1 MAANRQYDHEFKVQ
15 AIKLAQEIGQAKAAK
30 ELGISKSTMYTWTR
44 AHRLGYLD
52 LECGTQTPQ
61 SALSLH
67 EELVQLRAQL
77 KAQDKEIRRLKN
89 KIGEI
94 NMYFDNAATT
104 PLLPEVID
112 KMSETMKT
120 TFGNPSS
127 LHAHGRIASK
137 LLRESREQIA
147 QSLHTLPNR
156 IFFTSGGSESN
167 NTVIKGYCLKHQAD
181 GKHIITTALEHH
193 AVLEPIEYLVERFG
207 FEVTIVQPRDGRIQ
221 ASDIKAAL
229 RPDTILVSTMFANN
243 ETGDLLP
250 IKEIGELLKDHP
262 AAFHVDAVQ
271 AIGKVPVYPEE
282 LGINFLS
289 ASAHKFHGPKGVGFL
304 YAAVPDFDNLIH
316 GGDQEIKMRA
326 STENLISIVG
336 MATALQQATLH
347 QEENFNQVQKLG
359 QELVNG
365 LAAYDYYVNANDDHL
380 PFVWNLGFP
389 GVQNDVLLMRLDLAG
404 ISVSTG
410 SACTAGTVQ
419 PSHVLEALYGKD
431 SSRLKESLR
440 ISFSELNTVEEVQD
454 FLSKLK
460 EILS

>member
-1 MAANRQYDHEFKVQ
+1 M
-15 AIKLAQEIGQAKAAK
+15 I
-30 ELGISKSTMYTWTR
+30 
-44 AHRLGYLD
+44 
-52 LECGTQTPQ
+52 
-61 SALSLH
+61 
-67 EELVQLRAQL
+67 
-77 KAQDKEIRRLKN
+77 
-89 KIGEI
+89 
-94 NMYFDNAATT
+94 YFDNAATT

-127 LHAHGRIASK
+127 LHAHGRMASK

-207 FEVTIVQPRDGRIQ
+207 FEVTIVQPRVGRIL

-282 LGINFLS
+282 LGIDFLS
-289 ASAHKFHGPKGVGFL
+289 ASAHKFHGP
-304 YAAVPDFDNLIH
+304 
-316 GGDQEIKMRA
+316 
-326 STENLISIVG
+326 
-336 MATALQQATLH
+336 
-347 QEENFNQVQKLG
+347 
-359 QELVNG
+359 
-365 LAAYDYYVNANDDHL
+365 
-380 PFVWNLGFP
+380 
-389 GVQNDVLLMRLDLAG
+389 
-404 ISVSTG
+404 
-410 SACTAGTVQ
+410 
-419 PSHVLEALYGKD
+419 
-431 SSRLKESLR
+431 
-440 ISFSELNTVEEVQD
+440 
-454 FLSKLK
+454 
-460 EILS
+460 

>member
-1 MAANRQYDHEFKVQ
+1 M
-15 AIKLAQEIGQAKAAK
+15 I
-30 ELGISKSTMYTWTR
+30 
-44 AHRLGYLD
+44 
-52 LECGTQTPQ
+52 
-61 SALSLH
+61 
-67 EELVQLRAQL
+67 
-77 KAQDKEIRRLKN
+77 
-89 KIGEI
+89 
-94 NMYFDNAATT
+94 YFDNAATT
-104 PLLPEVID
+104 PLLPEVIS
-112 KMSETMKT
+112 KMTETMT
-120 TFGNPSS
+120 STFGNPSS
-127 LHAHGRIASK
+127 LHAHGRKASK

-147 QSLHTLPNR
+147 QSLHTLPNS

-167 NTVIKGYCLKHQAD
+167 NTVIKGYCLKHQAA
-181 GKHIITTALEHH
+181 GKHIITTAIEHH

-207 FEVTIVQPRDGRIQ
+207 FEVTIVQPREGRIQ
-221 ASDIKAAL
+221 AIDIKAAL

-282 LGINFLS
+282 LGIDFLS

-316 GGDQEIKMRA
+316 GGDQENKMRA
-326 STENLISIVG
+326 STETLISIVG
-336 MATALQQATLH
+336 MSTAIQQATLH
-347 QEENFNQVQKLG
+347 QEENFQQVQKLG
-359 QELVNG
+359 QELLNG
-365 LAAYDYYVNANDDHL
+365 LADYNYYLNASEDHL

-454 FLSKLK
+454 FLAKLK

>member
-1 MAANRQYDHEFKVQ
+1 M
-15 AIKLAQEIGQAKAAK
+15 I
-30 ELGISKSTMYTWTR
+30 
-44 AHRLGYLD
+44 
-52 LECGTQTPQ
+52 
-61 SALSLH
+61 
-67 EELVQLRAQL
+67 
-77 KAQDKEIRRLKN
+77 
-89 KIGEI
+89 
-94 NMYFDNAATT
+94 YFDNAATT
-104 PLLPEVID
+104 PLLPEVITA
-112 KMSETMKT
+112 MTETMET

-127 LHAHGRIASK
+127 LHAHGRMASK
-137 LLRESREQIA
+137 LLRESREEIA
-147 QSLHTLPNR
+147 RSLHTLPNR

-207 FEVTIVQPRDGRIQ
+207 FEVTIVQPRDGRIL

-250 IKEIGELLKDHP
+250 IKEIGELLKNLP

-282 LGINFLS
+282 LGVDFLS

-304 YAAVPDFDNLIH
+304 YAAVPDFENLIH
-316 GGDQEIKMRA
+316 GGDQENKMRA

-336 MATALQQATLH
+336 MSTAIQQATLH
-347 QEENFNQVQKLG
+347 QEENFHHVQKLG

-365 LAAYDYYVNANDDHL
+365 LAAYDYYVNASDDHL

-454 FLSKLK
+454 FLAKLK

>member
-1 MAANRQYDHEFKVQ
+1 M
-15 AIKLAQEIGQAKAAK
+15 I
-30 ELGISKSTMYTWTR
+30 
-44 AHRLGYLD
+44 
-52 LECGTQTPQ
+52 
-61 SALSLH
+61 
-67 EELVQLRAQL
+67 
-77 KAQDKEIRRLKN
+77 
-89 KIGEI
+89 
-94 NMYFDNAATT
+94 YFDNAATT
-104 PLLPEVID
+104 PLLPEVIT
-112 KMSETMKT
+112 KMTETMT
-120 TFGNPSS
+120 STFGNPSS
-127 LHAHGRIASK
+127 LHAHGRMASK
-137 LLRESREQIA
+137 LLRESREEIA
-147 QSLHTLPNR
+147 RSLHTLPNR

-167 NTVIKGYCLKHQAD
+167 NTVIKGYCLKHQAV
-181 GKHIITTALEHH
+181 GKHIITTAIEHH
-193 AVLEPIEYLVERFG
+193 AVLEPIEYLVEHFG
-207 FEVTIVQPRDGRIQ
+207 FEVTIVQPREGRIQ
-221 ASDIKAAL
+221 VSDIKAAL

-250 IKEIGELLKDHP
+250 IKEIGELLKDYP

-282 LGINFLS
+282 LGIDFLS

-316 GGDQEIKMRA
+316 GGDQENKMRA

-336 MATALQQATLH
+336 MSTALQQATLH
-347 QEENFNQVQKLG
+347 QEENFHQIQKLG

-365 LAAYDYYVNANDDHL
+365 LAAYNYYVNASEDHL

-454 FLSKLK
+454 FLAKLK

>member
-1 MAANRQYDHEFKVQ
+1 M
-15 AIKLAQEIGQAKAAK
+15 I
-30 ELGISKSTMYTWTR
+30 
-44 AHRLGYLD
+44 
-52 LECGTQTPQ
+52 
-61 SALSLH
+61 
-67 EELVQLRAQL
+67 
-77 KAQDKEIRRLKN
+77 
-89 KIGEI
+89 
-94 NMYFDNAATT
+94 YFDNAATT
-104 PLLPEVID
+104 PLLPEVITA
-112 KMSETMKT
+112 MTETMKT

-127 LHAHGRIASK
+127 LHAHGRMASK
-137 LLRESREQIA
+137 LLRESHEEIA
-147 QSLHTLPNR
+147 RSLHTLPNR

-207 FEVTIVQPRDGRIQ
+207 FEVTIVQPREGRIQ

-250 IKEIGELLKDHP
+250 IKEIGELLKNHP

-282 LGINFLS
+282 LGIDFLS

-316 GGDQEIKMRA
+316 GGDQENKMRA

-336 MATALQQATLH
+336 MSTAIQQATLH
-347 QEENFNQVQKLG
+347 QEENFHHVQKLG

-365 LAAYDYYVNANDDHL
+365 LAAYDYYVNASDDHL

-419 PSHVLEALYGKD
+419 PSHVLEALYGKN

-454 FLSKLK
+454 FLAKLK

>member
-1 MAANRQYDHEFKVQ
+1 M
-15 AIKLAQEIGQAKAAK
+15 I
-30 ELGISKSTMYTWTR
+30 
-44 AHRLGYLD
+44 
-52 LECGTQTPQ
+52 
-61 SALSLH
+61 
-67 EELVQLRAQL
+67 
-77 KAQDKEIRRLKN
+77 
-89 KIGEI
+89 
-94 NMYFDNAATT
+94 YFDNAATT
-104 PLLPEVID
+104 SLLPEVIS
-112 KMSETMKT
+112 KMTETMAS

-127 LHAHGRIASK
+127 LHTHGRMASK

-193 AVLEPIEYLVERFG
+193 AVLEPIEYLVACFG
-207 FEVTIVQPRDGRIQ
+207 FEVTIVQPREGRIQ

-250 IKEIGELLKDHP
+250 IKEIGELLENHP

-271 AIGKVPVYPEE
+271 AIGKLPVYPEE
-282 LGINFLS
+282 FGIDFLS

-304 YAAVPDFDNLIH
+304 YAAIPDFDNLIH
-316 GGDQEIKMRA
+316 GGDQESKMRA
-326 STENLISIVG
+326 STENLISIAG
-336 MATALQQATLH
+336 MATALQEATLH
-347 QEENFNQVQKLG
+347 QEENFHQVQKLG
-359 QELVNG
+359 QELLNG
-365 LAAYDYYVNANDDHL
+365 LADYNYYLNASDHHL

-419 PSHVLEALYGKD
+419 PSHVLEALYGKE
-431 SSRLKESLR
+431 SARLKESLR
-440 ISFSELNTVEEVQD
+440 ISFSELNTSEEVQD
-454 FLSKLK
+454 FLAKLK